1 MKYKELNQKI
11 ASENRFFSFAL
22 PLGREK
28 RKDLAVKIEVFER
41 LPIDIVVYSVTL
53 QIGYKE

>member
-1 MKYKELNQKI
+1 MKYKELNRKI

-28 RKDLAVKIEVFER
+28 RKDEALEFYIFEEMAKYF
-41 LPIDIVVYSVTL
+41 VTYS
-53 QIGYKE
+53 

>member
-1 MKYKELNQKI
+1 MNQSKLNQKT

-28 RKDLAVKIEVFER
+28 RKDLAVKFEDFER
-41 LPIDIVVYSVTL
+41 LPIDIVDKCVTL
-53 QIGYKE
+53 LLK